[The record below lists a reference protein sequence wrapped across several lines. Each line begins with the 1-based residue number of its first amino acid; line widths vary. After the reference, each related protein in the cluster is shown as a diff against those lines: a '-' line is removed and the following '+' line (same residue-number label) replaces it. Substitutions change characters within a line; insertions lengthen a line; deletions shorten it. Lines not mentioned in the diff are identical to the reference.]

1 MNVNPIELHQLIIE
15 DLKQQ
20 NSILSEQRSTQ
31 VAINKLALIRIEE
44 LQGTVAQLEL
54 KVKHLEEELGKSSK
68 K

>member
-31 VAINKLALIRIEE
+31 VTINKLALKRIEE

-54 KVKHLEEELGKSSK
+54 KVKNLEEELGKSSK

>member
-31 VAINKLALIRIEE
+31 VAINKLALKRIEE

>member
-20 NSILSEQRSTQ
+20 NSILSEQKSTQ
-31 VAINKLALIRIEE
+31 VAINKLALKRIEE

-54 KVKHLEEELGKSSK
+54 KVKNLEEELGKSSK

>member
-20 NSILSEQRSTQ
+20 NSILSEQKSTQ
-31 VAINKLALIRIEE
+31 VAINKLALKRIEE

-54 KVKHLEEELGKSSK
+54 KVKNLEEELGKSNK

>member
-31 VAINKLALIRIEE
+31 VAINKLALKRIEE

-68 K
+68 Q

>member
-31 VAINKLALIRIEE
+31 VAINKLALKRIEE

-54 KVKHLEEELGKSSK
+54 KVKNLEEELGKSNK

>member
-1 MNVNPIELHQLIIE
+1 IELHQLIIE

-31 VAINKLALIRIEE
+31 VAINKLALKRIEE

-54 KVKHLEEELGKSSK
+54 KVKNLEEELGKSSK

>member
-31 VAINKLALIRIEE
+31 VAINKLALKRIEE

-54 KVKHLEEELGKSSK
+54 KVKNLEEELGKSSK